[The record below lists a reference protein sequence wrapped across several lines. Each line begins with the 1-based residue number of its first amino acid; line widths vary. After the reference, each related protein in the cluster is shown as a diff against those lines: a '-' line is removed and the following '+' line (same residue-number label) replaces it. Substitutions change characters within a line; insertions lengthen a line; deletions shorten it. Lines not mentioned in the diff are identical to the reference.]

1 MNRHSKLFASIIISG
16 LCLFL
21 FFPSVSAQTLDK
33 LNEQIK
39 GKEQEIVEI
48 KKKTAVYQKNIRVK
62 QQEAASLKNQLS
74 VLENKIAKTELDIK
88 ATETEIQQTKLETR
102 ATELQIIV
110 KEDDIRDK
118 KQILSDLLQ
127 EVNKNDSENQIK
139 IFLLND
145 SLSDFFNI
153 VEYTKDV
160 QSNLKEKLGEL
171 KGDKNELVSKKS
183 ELEDKHIKLS
193 GLKDDLDFEKGELN
207 GQSNYQTNLLA
218 QTKNSEQ
225 KFTALYWQAKKEQ
238 EAISAEIAEME
249 KALRKKLD
257 QLKKEK
263 PALTDATLSWPV
275 PKNSITAYFH
285 DPEYPF
291 QYIFEHPA
299 IDIRTKHGTPIAAP
313 SDGYVLKVKDAGMGY
328 SYLALI
334 HANGISTVYGH
345 VSKILVQEDEYV
357 SKGEIVALSG
367 GTPGTTG
374 AGKLTTGAHLHF
386 EVRVN
391 GIPVN
396 PLDYLP

>member
-1 MNRHSKLFASIIISG
+1 MRLNPALTILTTG
-16 LCLFL
+16 LYLFL
-21 FFPSVSAQTLDK
+21 FLQTASAQTLDA

-39 GKEQEIVEI
+39 NKEQEIVEI
-48 KKKTAVYQKNIRVK
+48 KKKTAIYQKNIRIK

-88 ATETEIQQTKLETR
+88 ATENEIEQTKLETR
-102 ATELQIIV
+102 VTELQIV
-110 KEDDIRDK
+110 AKEDEISDK

-127 EVNKNDSENQIK
+127 EVSKNDSENQIK
-139 IFLLND
+139 IFLLNN
-145 SLSDFFNI
+145 SLSDFFNS

-160 QSNLKEKLGEL
+160 QSDLKEKLAEIKSDKKELENKRDELEEKQIKLNEL
-171 KGDKNELVSKKS
+171 KDE
-183 ELEDKHIKLS
+183 
-193 GLKDDLDFEKGELN
+193 LDFEKGELS
-207 GQSNYQTNLLA
+207 GQSVYKTSLLS

-238 EAISAEIAEME
+238 EAINVEIAEME

-275 PKNSITAYFH
+275 PKNAITAYFH

-291 QYIFEHPA
+291 RYIFEHPA
-299 IDIRTKHGTPIAAP
+299 IDIRTKHGTPISAP
-313 SDGYVLKVKDAGMGY
+313 SDGYALKVKDAGMGY

-357 SKGEIVALSG
+357 AKGEVVALSG
-367 GTPGTTG
+367 GMQGTPG
-374 AGKLTTGAHLHF
+374 AGRLTTGAHLHF